1 MQVNMRRLIKF
12 SSALDRRAP
21 KRKNNGRLLA
31 ERRTRH
37 TCVDGKGK
45 VSRIAPALEATLK
58 SALAETPTEKSH

>member
-1 MQVNMRRLIKF
+1 M
-12 SSALDRRAP
+12 DRRAP